1 MAARPWSMP
10 RCCAHDGAASSWRLL
25 ARELRGAV
33 KSVCARSAQQ
43 ATFSL
48 APVYFQGTWHRISA
62 SLRDFRATFGVAAL
76 LHRWW
81 RSRRLFEKKYFRL
94 QLQLQNS
101 CHVPSC
107 STMVPHA
114 HRTTRFCGRRSSFP
128 ARPQFRALH
137 RKAHAAQ
144 TLDRQCYASSQPH
157 PQHSLL
163 PRLLPTF
170 TRARSRPAQW
180 TAAQTPTWE
189 TKGSAA
195 RWTQRSARAMPVT
208 CRR

>member
-81 RSRRLFEKKYFRL
+81 RSRRLFEKNTFGFNYNFKTPVTFPL
-94 QLQLQNS
+94 AAPWCL
-101 CHVPSC
+101 
-107 STMVPHA
+107 M
-114 HRTTRFCGRRSSFP
+114 RTGRRAFAGGALPS
-128 ARPQFRALH
+128 RP
-137 RKAHAAQ
+137 
-144 TLDRQCYASSQPH
+144 DRNLERSIAKHTPHKRSTDNAMLLRSLIRSTASSHVCSQLLHGSARDRHNGPRH
-157 PQHSLL
+157 KRLHGRPKDLL
-163 PRLLPTF
+163 PDGPSE
-170 TRARSRPAQW
+170 ARGP
-180 TAAQTPTWE
+180 
-189 TKGSAA
+189 
-195 RWTQRSARAMPVT
+195 
-208 CRR
+208 CL